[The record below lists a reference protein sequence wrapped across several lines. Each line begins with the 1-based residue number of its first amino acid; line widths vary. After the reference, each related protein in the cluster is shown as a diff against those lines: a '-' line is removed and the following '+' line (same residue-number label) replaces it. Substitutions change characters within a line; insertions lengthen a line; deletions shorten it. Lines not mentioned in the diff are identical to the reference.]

1 MIESIY
7 NFIDAMLDVMEEII
21 QIIMTILKLS
31 LWVILFIACL
41 PVFYLQIRR
50 EKKERG
56 GESRFEK
63 NAILDDIL
71 HILKG
76 KK

>member
-50 EKKERG
+50 EKKENRFISIK
-56 GESRFEK
+56 ESKKK
-63 NAILDDIL
+63 N
-71 HILKG
+71 HE
-76 KK
+76 